1 VCVPRILALPCAALF
16 LAAALAAQTP
26 TKIGVIQI
34 QTALVSTKDGQK
46 AVQELESRMA
56 PKQREMERKR
66 TELQELQ
73 DKLNKGGNAMA
84 QAAKDDLAR
93 TIDQKTKSYNR
104 DMEDARAELDTEQ
117 RKLLEDLSG
126 KMQVAIDK
134 LFSASATRFFGIL
147 EQYRYETL
155 TFAAL
160 TRDGQHAHPIAPAQ
174 YRDVDI
180 GNEKP
185 VKCLNN
191 GLWLCNADDLR
202 YAVVLSFHREYGHES
217 GTCVEIAARGRRK
230 RVNASLLCR
239 TGGGR

>member
-1 VCVPRILALPCAALF
+1 VKHRILALPCAALF
-16 LAAALAAQTP
+16 VAAAMAAQTP

-34 QTALVSTKDGQK
+34 QTALVSTRDGQK

-73 DKLNKGGNAMA
+73 DKLQKGGNAMA

-134 LFSASATRFFGIL
+134 FALANGYAVILDVSNQNGNVLYVASGVDITKDIIDLYDKTNPSAPGSATP
-147 EQYRYETL
+147 T
-155 TFAAL
+155 TKPAA
-160 TRDGQHAHPIAPAQ
+160 TPTPKPPAATPATTPT
-174 YRDVDI
+174 
-180 GNEKP
+180 P
-185 VKCLNN
+185 VK
-191 GLWLCNADDLR
+191 
-202 YAVVLSFHREYGHES
+202 
-217 GTCVEIAARGRRK
+217 K
-230 RVNASLLCR
+230 QP
-239 TGGGR
+239 

>member
-1 VCVPRILALPCAALF
+1 VKHRILALPCAAFF
-16 LAAALAAQTP
+16 LAASLAAAQTP
-26 TKIGVIQI
+26 TKVGVIQI

-46 AVQELESRMA
+46 AVQDLESRMA

-73 DKLNKGGNAMA
+73 DKLQKGGNAMA

-134 LFSASATRFFGIL
+134 FALANGYAVILDVSNQNGNVLYVASGVDITKDIIDLYDKTNPTAPGSSTPTTKPAATP
-147 EQYRYETL
+147 
-155 TFAAL
+155 A
-160 TRDGQHAHPIAPAQ
+160 PKAPAPAAT
-174 YRDVDI
+174 
-180 GNEKP
+180 P
-185 VKCLNN
+185 VK
-191 GLWLCNADDLR
+191 
-202 YAVVLSFHREYGHES
+202 
-217 GTCVEIAARGRRK
+217 K
-230 RVNASLLCR
+230 QP
-239 TGGGR
+239 

>member
-1 VCVPRILALPCAALF
+1 VKHRILALPCAALF
-16 LAAALAAQTP
+16 LAASLAAAQTP

-73 DKLNKGGNAMA
+73 DKLQKGGNAMA

-93 TIDQKTKSYNR
+93 SIDQKTKSYNR

-134 LFSASATRFFGIL
+134 YALANGYAVILDVSNQNGNVLYVASGVDITKDIIDLYDKTNPTAPGSSTPTTKPAATPAPKPP
-147 EQYRYETL
+147 
-155 TFAAL
+155 AA
-160 TRDGQHAHPIAPAQ
+160 APAAT
-174 YRDVDI
+174 
-180 GNEKP
+180 P
-185 VKCLNN
+185 VK
-191 GLWLCNADDLR
+191 
-202 YAVVLSFHREYGHES
+202 
-217 GTCVEIAARGRRK
+217 K
-230 RVNASLLCR
+230 QP
-239 TGGGR
+239 

>member
-1 VCVPRILALPCAALF
+1 MKNRILALPCAALF

-66 TELQELQ
+66 AELQELQ

-84 QAAKDDLAR
+84 QAAKDELAR
-93 TIDQKTKSYNR
+93 SIDQKTKSYNR
-104 DMEDARAELDTEQ
+104 DMEDARAELETEQ

-134 LFSASATRFFGIL
+134 YALANGYAVILDVSNQNGNVLYVASG
-147 EQYRYETL
+147 
-155 TFAAL
+155 
-160 TRDGQHAHPIAPAQ
+160 
-174 YRDVDI
+174 VDI
-180 GNEKP
+180 TKDIIDLYDKTNPTAPGAATPTTKPAATTPAPKPPAAAPPAAP
-185 VKCLNN
+185 VK
-191 GLWLCNADDLR
+191 
-202 YAVVLSFHREYGHES
+202 
-217 GTCVEIAARGRRK
+217 K
-230 RVNASLLCR
+230 QP
-239 TGGGR
+239 

>member
-1 VCVPRILALPCAALF
+1 MKHRILALPCAAFF
-16 LAAALAAQTP
+16 LAASLAAAQTP
-26 TKIGVIQI
+26 TKVGVIQI

-46 AVQELESRMA
+46 AVQDLESRMA

-73 DKLNKGGNAMA
+73 DKLQKGGNAMA

-134 LFSASATRFFGIL
+134 FALANGYAVILDVSNQNGNVLYVASGVDITKDIIDLYDKTNPSAPGSSTPTTKPAATP
-147 EQYRYETL
+147 
-155 TFAAL
+155 A
-160 TRDGQHAHPIAPAQ
+160 PKAPAPAAT
-174 YRDVDI
+174 
-180 GNEKP
+180 P
-185 VKCLNN
+185 VK
-191 GLWLCNADDLR
+191 
-202 YAVVLSFHREYGHES
+202 
-217 GTCVEIAARGRRK
+217 K
-230 RVNASLLCR
+230 QP
-239 TGGGR
+239 